1 MGAKIA
7 KAKQV
12 SRNPTAFI
20 KNVDRVLEEKV
31 ISPRHPSTVKA
42 FDKLVK
48 ENPGF
53 VDSTKQKN
61 ENLHDMLNSV
71 RVDST
76 GAAPTDILKSGKRA
90 RKLNI
95 APEGKL
101 DERRIEELFLNKKIA
116 PKDWTPERVAEEYKL
131 DAQVAANLLANFSS
145 FYIIKNSQT
154 AAMTL
159 GSGQNF
165 LQPDK
170 SSPDDEFK
178 K

>member
-1 MGAKIA
+1 MGGKIA

-20 KNVDRVLEEKV
+20 KNVDRVLEEKI

-42 FDKLVK
+42 LDKLVK
-48 ENPGF
+48 ENPSF
-53 VDSTKQKN
+53 VDSSKLKN
-61 ENLHDMLNSV
+61 ENLHNMLNSV

-76 GAAPTDILKSGKRA
+76 GVAPTDVLKSGKRA

-101 DERRIEELFLNKKIA
+101 EERQIEELFLNKKIA
-116 PKDWTPERVAEEYKL
+116 PKEWTPEKIAEEYKL
-131 DAQVAANLLANFSS
+131 DVQVATNLLANFSS
-145 FYIIKNSQT
+145 FYIIKNAQT
-154 AAMTL
+154 VAMTL

-165 LQPDK
+165 LKTDK